1 MVKVIKYFQMTTC
14 EPGEMSME
22 SHIQGRFCSQII
34 SNHARDA
41 VFYSN
46 WLAWSRL
53 RQKSDHF
60 LPFLVFPINA
70 KSYQRNPKRPA
81 WRCRQ
86 AGRLGLR

>member
-1 MVKVIKYFQMTTC
+1 MTTR
-14 EPGEMSME
+14 EPGEMSMK

-60 LPFLVFPINA
+60 LPDSVPPNQLLFINFHFLLANRHILSKIKPSLSRVESSA
-70 KSYQRNPKRPA
+70 SV
-81 WRCRQ
+81 
-86 AGRLGLR
+86 